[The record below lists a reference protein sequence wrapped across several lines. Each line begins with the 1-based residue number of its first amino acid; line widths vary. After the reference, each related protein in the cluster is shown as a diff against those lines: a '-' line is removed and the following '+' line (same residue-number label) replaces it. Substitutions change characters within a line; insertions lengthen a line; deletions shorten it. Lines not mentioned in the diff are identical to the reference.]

1 MSKDKTDESHYY
13 KRSAVLEKV
22 NDRGNEIEEKTRDN
36 AYKMIE
42 EGYLR
47 SEICTRLGISVANYW
62 KIKKDWEERRR
73 RRRDDKLEF
82 RRFRGSISESGKR
95 LLIRLTGPL
104 AQYSKKG
111 TIEELERILE
121 ELPSVKE
128 KEVLEG
134 YMEILNELKKE
145 IDDMEFS
152 ALKDMKKKEKEK
164 FQAELKKAEARK
176 LIALYKDATRHGLSR
191 EETIKREQR
200 IRLLYSAKK

>member
-1 MSKDKTDESHYY
+1 M
-13 KRSAVLEKV
+13 EKV
-22 NDRGNEIEEKTRDN
+22 NDRGNEIEEKTRDK
-36 AYKMIE
+36 AYNMIE

-73 RRRDDKLEF
+73 RRRDDKLDF
-82 RRFRGSISESGKR
+82 RRFRGSISESCKR

-145 IDDMEFS
+145 IADMEFS

-164 FQAELKKAEARK
+164 FQVELKKAEAKK

-200 IRLLYSAKK
+200 IRLLYSVKN

>member
-1 MSKDKTDESHYY
+1 M
-13 KRSAVLEKV
+13 EKV

-200 IRLLYSAKK
+200 IRLLYSVKK

>member
-13 KRSAVLEKV
+13 KRRAVLEKV
-22 NDRGNEIEEKTRDN
+22 NDRGNEIEEKTRDK
-36 AYKMIE
+36 AYNMIE

-62 KIKKDWEERRR
+62 KIKKDWDERRR

-82 RRFRGSISESGKR
+82 RRFRGSISESCKR

-164 FQAELKKAEARK
+164 FQAELKKAEAKK

>member
-1 MSKDKTDESHYY
+1 M
-13 KRSAVLEKV
+13 EKV
-22 NDRGNEIEEKTRDN
+22 NDRGNEIEEKTRDK
-36 AYKMIE
+36 AYNMIE

-62 KIKKDWEERRR
+62 KIKKDWDERRR
-73 RRRDDKLEF
+73 RRRDDKLDF
-82 RRFRGSISESGKR
+82 RKFRGSISESCKR

-145 IDDMEFS
+145 IADMEFS

-164 FQAELKKAEARK
+164 FQVELKKAEAKK

-200 IRLLYSAKK
+200 IRLLYSVKN

>member
-13 KRSAVLEKV
+13 KRRAVLEKV
-22 NDRGNEIEEKTRDN
+22 NDRGNEIEEKTRDK
-36 AYKMIE
+36 AYNMIE

-62 KIKKDWEERRR
+62 KIKKDWDERRR

-82 RRFRGSISESGKR
+82 RRFRGSISESCKR

-111 TIEELERILE
+111 TIEELERMLE

-145 IDDMEFS
+145 IADMEFS

-164 FQAELKKAEARK
+164 FQVELKKAEAKK

>member
-1 MSKDKTDESHYY
+1 M
-13 KRSAVLEKV
+13 EKV
-22 NDRGNEIEEKTRDN
+22 NDRGNEIEEKTRDK
-36 AYKMIE
+36 AYNMIE

-62 KIKKDWEERRR
+62 KIKKDWDERRR

-82 RRFRGSISESGKR
+82 RRFRGSISESCKR

-134 YMEILNELKKE
+134 YMEILNELKKQ

-164 FQAELKKAEARK
+164 FQVELKKAEAKK

-200 IRLLYSAKK
+200 IRLLYSVKN

>member
-13 KRSAVLEKV
+13 KRRAVLEKV
-22 NDRGNEIEEKTRDN
+22 NDRGNEIEEKTRDK
-36 AYKMIE
+36 AYNMIE

-62 KIKKDWEERRR
+62 KIKKDWDERRR

-82 RRFRGSISESGKR
+82 RRFRGSISESCKR

-145 IDDMEFS
+145 IADMEFS

-164 FQAELKKAEARK
+164 FQVELKKAEAKK

-200 IRLLYSAKK
+200 IRLLYSVKN

>member
-1 MSKDKTDESHYY
+1 M
-13 KRSAVLEKV
+13 EKV

>member
-1 MSKDKTDESHYY
+1 M
-13 KRSAVLEKV
+13 EKV
-22 NDRGNEIEEKTRDN
+22 NDRGNEIEEKTRDK
-36 AYKMIE
+36 AYNMIE

-73 RRRDDKLEF
+73 RRRDDKLDF

-111 TIEELERILE
+111 TIEELERMLE

-164 FQAELKKAEARK
+164 FQVELKKAEAKK

>member
-1 MSKDKTDESHYY
+1 M
-13 KRSAVLEKV
+13 EKV
-22 NDRGNEIEEKTRDN
+22 NDRGNEIEEKTRDK
-36 AYKMIE
+36 AYNMIE

-62 KIKKDWEERRR
+62 KIKKDWDERRR

-82 RRFRGSISESGKR
+82 RRFRGSISESCKR

-164 FQAELKKAEARK
+164 FQAELKKAEAKK

-200 IRLLYSAKK
+200 IRLLYSVKN

>member
-1 MSKDKTDESHYY
+1 M
-13 KRSAVLEKV
+13 EKV
-22 NDRGNEIEEKTRDN
+22 NDRGNEIEEKTRDK
-36 AYKMIE
+36 AYNMIE

-62 KIKKDWEERRR
+62 KIKKDWDERRR

-82 RRFRGSISESGKR
+82 RRFRGSISESCKR

-145 IDDMEFS
+145 IADMEFS

-164 FQAELKKAEARK
+164 FQVELKKAEAKK

-200 IRLLYSAKK
+200 IRLLYSVKN